1 MSLGGGSR
9 GRSETAKYKMKNP
22 QTNLEI
28 DYDDRFDIIV
38 MGGGPSGAHAA
49 LAAARAGNKVLLV
62 EKHGFLG
69 GSLTAMGVGPMMSFH
84 NPAGTQVVAGQ
95 AEELVQRLMAKNASP
110 GHIPDSVTYCSTVTP
125 FDSEALKIELESMI
139 TEAGGVILYHTHLAA
154 AETDEAG
161 CRATLVALC
170 NKAGLRNYR
179 ASVFIDAT
187 GDGDLCVALGAP
199 FAKGRDGDNA
209 TQPMTMNMKLG
220 GVDMK
225 AIRQDVVERPEDFEF
240 DLGIEEG
247 LRRLRDTPRVSLKAY
262 TQTWK
267 QAKARGE
274 LSVPREFV
282 LFFETATP
290 GVVIVNT
297 SRIQGMDGT
306 NPYDLSKAEME
317 GRRQNQEIFH
327 FLKTHCRGFEQAIRM
342 DGAAQIGV
350 RETRHIVGLYSLTA
364 DDLLQETAFPDPIA
378 LGGYPIDIHSP
389 DKAETTSAHL
399 AKNTRY
405 QIPMRSLLMKK
416 LENVIVAGRCVSAT
430 HEAMAA
436 IRVSP
441 IAMAIGQA
449 AGVMAATALATSVP
463 ANQVDYALV
472 REALLAGKA
481 LLPGDSSH

>member
-1 MSLGGGSR
+1 MGV
-9 GRSETAKYKMKNP
+9 T
-22 QTNLEI
+22 EI

-38 MGGGPSGAHAA
+38 VGGGPSGAHAA

-95 AEELVQRLMAKNASP
+95 AEELVQRLMARNASP

-139 TEAGGVILYHTHLAA
+139 AEAGGVILYHTHLAE
-154 AETDEAG
+154 AETDASG
-161 CRATLVALC
+161 CRATQVTLC
-170 NKAGLRNYR
+170 NKAGLRRYR
-179 ASVFIDAT
+179 AGIFIDAS

-199 FAKGRDGDNA
+199 FAKGRDHDHA
-209 TQPMTMNMKLG
+209 MQPMTMNMKVG
-220 GVDMK
+220 SVDME
-225 AIRQDVVERPEDFEF
+225 AIRQDVLERPEDFEF

-247 LRRLRDTPRVSLKAY
+247 LRRLRETPRVSLKAY
-262 TQTWK
+262 TRTWK
-267 QAKARGE
+267 QARERGE
-274 LSVPREFV
+274 VNVPREFV

-297 SRIQGMDGT
+297 SRIQGLDGT

-317 GRRQNQEIFH
+317 GRRQNREIFQ
-327 FLKTHCRGFEQAIRM
+327 FLKTHCRGFGRAVRM
-342 DGAAQIGV
+342 DSAAQIGV
-350 RETRHIVGLYSLTA
+350 RETRRIIGLYSLTA
-364 DDLLQETAFPDPIA
+364 EDLLEETAFPDPVA

-389 DKAETTSAHL
+389 DKAETTSSHIAE
-399 AKNTRY
+399 NTRY
-405 QIPMRSLLMKK
+405 QIPMRSLLMEK
-416 LENVIVAGRCVSAT
+416 LENVIVAGRCLSAT

-449 AGVMAATALATSVP
+449 AGVIAATALATSVP
-463 ANQVDYALV
+463 ANQVDYSLV
-472 REALLAGKA
+472 RRALLDGNA
-481 LLPGDSSH
+481 LLPND

>member
-1 MSLGGGSR
+1 MLQGTR
-9 GRSETAKYKMKNP
+9 MKNP
-22 QTNLEI
+22 QTNSEI
-28 DYDDRFDIIV
+28 GYDDCFDIIV

-49 LAAARAGNKVLLV
+49 LAASRAGNKVLLV

-125 FDSEALKIELESMI
+125 FDSEALKVELESMI

-154 AETDEAG
+154 AETDASG
-161 CRATLVALC
+161 CRATHVALC

-179 ASVFIDAT
+179 AEVFIDAT

-199 FAKGRDGDNA
+199 FAKGRDGDHA
-209 TQPMTMNMKLG
+209 MQPMTMNMKVG
-220 GVDMK
+220 SVDME
-225 AIRQDVVERPEDFEF
+225 AIRQDVFDRSDDFEF

-247 LRRLRDTPRVSLKAY
+247 LRRLRETPRVSLKAY
-262 TQTWK
+262 TRTWK
-267 QAKARGE
+267 QAKERGE
-274 LSVPREFV
+274 VNVPREFV
-282 LFFETATP
+282 LFFETSTP

-297 SRIQGMDGT
+297 SRIQGLDGT
-306 NPYDLSKAEME
+306 NPYDLTKAEME
-317 GRRQNQEIFH
+317 GRRQNQEIFR
-327 FLKTHCRGFEQAIRM
+327 FLKTHCRGFERAIRV
-342 DGAAQIGV
+342 DSAAQIGV
-350 RETRHIVGLYSLTA
+350 RETRRIMGLYTLTA
-364 DDLLQETAFPDPIA
+364 DDLLQEKAFPDPIA

-389 DKAETTSAHL
+389 DKAETISDHL
-399 AKNTRY
+399 AEDTRY
-405 QIPMRSLLMKK
+405 QIPMRSLLMEKP
-416 LENVIVAGRCVSAT
+416 ENVIVAGRCLSAT

-449 AGVMAATALATSVP
+449 AGVMAATAVATSLP
-463 ANQVDYALV
+463 ANQVEYALV
-472 REALLAGKA
+472 RRALLTGKA
-481 LLPGDSSH
+481 LLPSD